1 MILPLVRRRLVL
13 TLEPV
18 ARPADLDPMPGA
30 DDAELVRYARGT
42 VSRRSPGEAVGLGL
56 VYAYVN

>member
-1 MILPLVRRRLVL
+1 MILPLVRRRLVV

-18 ARPADLDPMPGA
+18 NRPADLDPLPGA

-42 VSRRSPGEAVGLGL
+42 APRRGGREAVGFGL
-56 VYAYVN
+56 MYTYVP